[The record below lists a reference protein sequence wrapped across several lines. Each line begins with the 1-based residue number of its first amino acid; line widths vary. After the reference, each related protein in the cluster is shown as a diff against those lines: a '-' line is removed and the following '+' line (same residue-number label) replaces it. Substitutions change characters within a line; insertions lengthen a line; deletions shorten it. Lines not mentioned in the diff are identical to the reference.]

1 MMRLLFRSF
10 LIWTGFCIS
19 CGTSFAKVVK
29 PQITSTRPAIPLGR
43 QKRDFGIGSG
53 GGIDIGPG
61 TGFLPLKSKSD
72 MVDQVKSNVALG
84 TSHGAS
90 LGTSIPI
97 MNDVL
102 QIPKDVDIMKSRIK
116 HSIDNEDYTIT
127 NPSDVIHKMQPSG
140 EEWSYSKMLNSIS
153 DNNIIGISIHQDGKY
168 AYVIEKNVHHTI
180 CPESIHQVV
189 TIPIH
194 IAELID
200 TFVQYDINFDIFM

>member
-10 LIWTGFCIS
+10 LIWTGFYIS
-19 CGTSFAKVVK
+19 YSASFANVVK
-29 PQITSTRPAIPLGR
+29 PKIASTRPTIPIGR
-43 QKRDFGIGSG
+43 QKRDFGFLSGAGSRN
-53 GGIDIGPG
+53 GI
-61 TGFLPLKSKSD
+61 LPSKSKSD
-72 MVDQVKSNVALG
+72 MVDQVKSSVALG
-84 TSHGAS
+84 TSLGAS

-97 MNDVL
+97 MSDVL

-116 HSIDNEDYTIT
+116 HSIDNENYAIS
-127 NPSDVIHKMQPSG
+127 NPSDVLHQMQPNG

-168 AYVIEKNVHHTI
+168 AYVIEKNIHHTV

-200 TFVQYDINFDIFM
+200 TFVQYHINFDIFI

>member
-1 MMRLLFRSF
+1 MMNLILKSLL
-10 LIWTGFCIS
+10 WTGIYIS
-19 CGTSFAKVVK
+19 YGTSFAKVVK
-29 PQITSTRPAIPLGR
+29 PNISSTRPTIPLGR

-53 GGIDIGPG
+53 DGSGIKSG
-61 TGFLPLKSKSD
+61 TSFMPLKSKSD
-72 MVDQVKSNVALG
+72 IVDQVKSNVALG
-84 TSHGAS
+84 TSLGAS

-116 HSIDNEDYTIT
+116 HSIDNENYAIT

-140 EEWSYSKMLNSIS
+140 DEWSYSKMLNSIS
-153 DNNIIGISIHQDGKY
+153 DNNIIGVSIHQDGKY

-180 CPESIHQVV
+180 SPESIHQVV